1 MTCLPRCTSHW
12 LYVNFH
18 YELNWLSAE
27 REFKRAIELNPNL
40 ARAHGEYAFHLIA
53 IGRSD
58 EALREAQRAQD
69 LDPLSGV
76 TYSTVQ
82 SIYMFARQ
90 YDRAIENSRK
100 ELEVHPDS
108 ANANR
113 SLAWAYEAK
122 GICDES
128 VAARQKSMT
137 LSGESAEDV
146 AALRNAYEQRA
157 WGMWVLKA
165 DPWFDPLRC
174 DPRFQDLL
182 RRMNFP
188 E

>member
-1 MTCLPRCTSHW
+1 
-12 LYVNFH
+12 
-18 YELNWLSAE
+18 
-27 REFKRAIELNPNL
+27 
-40 ARAHGEYAFHLIA
+40 
-53 IGRSD
+53 
-58 EALREAQRAQD
+58 
-69 LDPLSGV
+69 
-76 TYSTVQ
+76 
-82 SIYMFARQ
+82 MFARQ

-157 WGMWVLKA
+157 WGMWVLNA
-165 DPWFDPLRC
+165 DPWFDPLRSH
-174 DPRFQDLL
+174 PRFQDLL